1 MKRHLKCYCAVT
13 AAILLIAQT
22 AQAAD
27 RISKIS
33 VRGMYCLGCARGV
46 EASLSAQEGIKS
58 VKVKLAFRED
68 RPSLVTVKYDDEKIT
83 EERLRELLREQ
94 GFEPLSNKKRR

>member
-1 MKRHLKCYCAVT
+1 MKRRLKCYCAVI

-22 AQAAD
+22 AQSAD

-33 VRGMYCLGCARGV
+33 VRGMYCLGCAKGV
-46 EASLSAQEGIKS
+46 EASLSAQEGVRS
-58 VKVKLAFRED
+58 AKVEFRED

-94 GFEPLSNKKRR
+94 GFEPLANKKRR